1 MDINFN
7 QGKKELETEQQEQMI
22 SEDGE
27 IITDFEEDTTDYAK
41 LNRER
46 ERDEFKDHIKKL
58 LMIMGVIVLVL
69 ILIFFLSSLFIKK
82 KYTYPEIET
91 VMENACKDYFKDY
104 PNYLPKEENASRN
117 VPVDNLV
124 DGNYM
129 KDLSS
134 YVPDGVTCNGRVNVE
149 KTSEDYDY
157 RAYLNCG
164 DTYKTIE
171 LAKKIANET
180 PIVNS
185 GYGLYNLHGNYVYRG
200 EKVNNYLK
208 LEQNLWRIVR
218 VNSDETITLVLSDRF
233 DMNSV
238 QWDNRFNKVKGH
250 NIGINNYST
259 SRVKENL
266 AKMYKGFT
274 DENGKK
280 KVLLS
285 DTDKTKLA
293 YFDLCVGKRGSTET
307 GNANISECK
316 EKEVNQKV
324 GLLTISDYMM
334 ASTDVDCK
342 TALSANCMNYNY
354 LYTDEYSF
362 WFATADSANSFDVYC
377 LDQYNGLVI
386 RHANSSGRVRPVIT
400 LKANVFYMSGK
411 GTKSNPYVI
420 K

>member
-7 QGKKELETEQQEQMI
+7 QGKKELESEQQEQMI

-46 ERDEFKDHIKKL
+46 EKDEFKAHIKKL
-58 LMIMGVIVLVL
+58 LVIMGVLVLVL
-69 ILIFFLSSLFIKK
+69 ILVFFISSLFIKK
-82 KYTYPEIET
+82 TYTYQEIET
-91 VMENACKDYFKDY
+91 IMENACKKYFADY

-124 DGNYM
+124 NGNYM
-129 KDLSS
+129 KELSE
-134 YVPDGVTCNGRVNVE
+134 YVPEGVACNGRVNVE

-164 DTYKTIE
+164 DNYKTIE

-180 PIVNS
+180 QIVNS
-185 GYGLYNLHGNYVYRG
+185 GYGLYNMHGNYVYRG
-200 EKVNNYLK
+200 EIVDNYLK
-208 LEQNLWRIVR
+208 LEQRLWRILR
-218 VNSDETITLVLSDRF
+218 VNSDETITLVLSNKF
-233 DMNSV
+233 EMNSV
-238 QWDNRFNKVKGH
+238 PWDDRYNKSKDY

-259 SRVKENL
+259 SRIKENIDKL
-266 AKMYKGFT
+266 YNGIK
-274 DENGKK
+274 DENGNTQ
-280 KVLLS
+280 VLLS
-285 DTDKTKLA
+285 KNDKTKLA
-293 YFDLCVGKRGSTET
+293 YFNLCVGKRGVTET

-316 EKEVNQKV
+316 EKEVNQKI

-342 TALSANCMNYNY
+342 TALSENCMNYNY
-354 LYTDEYSF
+354 LNTDEYSY
-362 WFATADSANSFDVYC
+362 WFATADSSNSYDVYS
-377 LDQYNGLVI
+377 LDQLNGLTLK
-386 RHANSSGRVRPVIT
+386 HASSSGRIRPVIT
-400 LKANVFYMSGK
+400 LKANVFYKSGT
-411 GTKSNPYVI
+411 GTKSKPYEI